1 MREQVEQRV
10 AELEAELRAGQQM
23 LAEVEARRADIQ
35 QTLLRI
41 TGAIQVLNELL
52 AVGPSAGPVAAGTAR
67 DAVGTPAATAGT
79 GTAPGAVPDRLVPQP
94 L

>member
-1 MREQVEQRV
+1 MRERLEKRV
-10 AELEAELRAGQQM
+10 SELETELHAGQQM
-23 LAEVEARRADIQ
+23 LAELEAKRADIQ

-52 AVGPSAGPVAAGTAR
+52 AAEPRTGPVAADGTGPAS
-67 DAVGTPAATAGT
+67 PAA
-79 GTAPGAVPDRLVPQP
+79 PERRVPEP

>member
-1 MREQVEQRV
+1 MREQLAQRV

-52 AVGPSAGPVAAGTAR
+52 AAGPHTEPVAADGTA
-67 DAVGTPAATAGT
+67 TAAEGT
-79 GTAPGAVPDRLVPQP
+79 GPAPTAVPDQLVSQP

>member
-1 MREQVEQRV
+1 MREQLEQRV

-52 AVGPSAGPVAAGTAR
+52 AAEPPTGPAVADADRSAADDTGP
-67 DAVGTPAATAGT
+67 
-79 GTAPGAVPDRLVPQP
+79 APTAVPDQLVPQS

>member
-1 MREQVEQRV
+1 MREQLAQRV

-52 AVGPSAGPVAAGTAR
+52 AAKSPTEPVAADGS
-67 DAVGTPAATAGT
+67 ATAADGA
-79 GTAPGAVPDRLVPQP
+79 GPAPTAVPDQLVPQP
-94 L
+94 I

>member
-1 MREQVEQRV
+1 MDQDMREQLAQRV

-52 AVGPSAGPVAAGTAR
+52 AAEPPTGPAVADADRRAADGAGP
-67 DAVGTPAATAGT
+67 
-79 GTAPGAVPDRLVPQP
+79 APTAVPDQLVSQP

>member
-1 MREQVEQRV
+1 MREQLEQRV
-10 AELEAELRAGQQM
+10 TELEAELRAGQQM

-41 TGAIQVLNELL
+41 TGAIQVLNDLL
-52 AVGPSAGPVAAGTAR
+52 GAGTA
-67 DAVGTPAATAGT
+67 AGPAADDAGP
-79 GTAPGAVPDRLVPQP
+79 APTAVPDQRIPEP

>member
-1 MREQVEQRV
+1 MREQLAQRV

-52 AVGPSAGPVAAGTAR
+52 AAGPAAAPAAG
-67 DAVGTPAATAGT
+67 DGT
-79 GTAPGAVPDRLVPQP
+79 GPTADDAGPAPTPVLDDRVPAP

>member
-1 MREQVEQRV
+1 MREQLEQRV

-52 AVGPSAGPVAAGTAR
+52 AAGTAAGPAVD
-67 DAVGTPAATAGT
+67 DAGPTPTAE
-79 GTAPGAVPDRLVPQP
+79 PDQLVAQP

>member
-1 MREQVEQRV
+1 MRERLAQRV

-23 LAEVEARRADIQ
+23 LAEVETRRADIQ

-52 AVGPSAGPVAAGTAR
+52 AAEPHTGPAGADADGPVA
-67 DAVGTPAATAGT
+67 DGT
-79 GTAPGAVPDRLVPQP
+79 GPVPTAVPDQPVPQP